1 MQAMYRLFGAL
12 ERQFAHLQ
20 GKGMGAHS
28 MQAEIKAVKKLQP
41 QLGLVIDIGGNVGN
55 YSHTVLS
62 YFPKANI
69 HLFEPAGANI
79 TKLQQRFAG
88 QSQITINQKA
98 VGETAGLM
106 TLYADQPGSG
116 LASLSKRDLSH
127 HNIRFEYE
135 EQVEVVRFDQYY
147 HTHFAGQTIDLVKI
161 DVEGHEMAVLAG
173 FGEVLNKVRVF
184 QFEFGG
190 CNVDTRTYFRD
201 FWDFFTKRGFF
212 IYRITP
218 LGLQQINKYK
228 EADEVFTTTNFLAYQ
243 PNH

>member
-1 MQAMYRLFGAL
+1 MYRLFGAL
-12 ERQFAHLQ
+12 ERRFAHLQ

-28 MQAEIKAVKKLQP
+28 MQAEIKAVTHLQA
-41 QLGLVIDIGGNVGN
+41 QLALVVDIGGNVGN
-55 YSHTVLS
+55 YSQTVLS
-62 YFPKANI
+62 YFPQATI

-79 TKLQQRFAG
+79 TKLQQRFSG
-88 QSQITINQKA
+88 HTQVVINQKA
-98 VGETAGLM
+98 VGAAAGQM

-127 HNIRFEYE
+127 HNIRFEHE

-147 HTHFAGQTIDLVKI
+147 DTFLSGKIIDLVKI
-161 DVEGHEMAVLAG
+161 DVEGHEMAVLNG
-173 FGEVLNKVRVF
+173 FGETLNKVRVF

-201 FWDFFTKRGFF
+201 FWDFFTQRGFT

-218 LGLQQINKYK
+218 LGLQHIDKYR
-228 EADEVFTTTNFLAYQ
+228 EADEVFTTTNFLA
-243 PNH
+243 HRMGI